1 MVNIAPLA
9 IFLGAAA
16 AAALAFVAFWDSIN
30 RSMTDTF
37 KDWSR
42 LMERGGVRQG
52 AEQMIVTWAGV
63 TVLLWFAIAMVF
75 KVTLFVGLLLL
86 PICAVVAGGLYVG
99 YIHFITFRRNEAF
112 VQQLELVL
120 RLISSALRTGMGLR
134 QGLSLVVDEAPNPA
148 RYEYSRVLGQA
159 NIGVSILDALDD
171 LAERIPR
178 QETLM
183 MARVVRVQSQTG
195 GDLAKILDQ
204 LANTI
209 KERRRIK
216 RKISALTAEGRLGA
230 IILASLPIFLGSFL
244 ALTQPHLHDML
255 FYTTIG
261 HITLLIVLVLEICG
275 IVTLTRILRVNV

>member
-30 RSMTDTF
+30 KGVGDTF

-42 LMERGGVRQG
+42 LMERAGVRQG
-52 AEQMIVTWAGV
+52 QEQMIVTWAAITVVLWIAASMMFHVSIIVGV
-63 TVLLWFAIAMVF
+63 
-75 KVTLFVGLLLL
+75 LLL
-86 PICAVVAGGLYVG
+86 PIAAVVAGALYVG
-99 YIHFITFRRNEAF
+99 YIHFKTFRRNEAF

-120 RLISSALRTGMGLR
+120 RLMASALRTGMGLR
-134 QGLSLVVDEAPNPA
+134 QSLNLVVEETPDPA
-148 RYEYSRVLGQA
+148 RYEYSRVIGQA

-171 LAERIPR
+171 LATRIPR

-183 MARVVRVQSQTG
+183 MARVIRVQAQTG
-195 GDLAKILDQ
+195 GDLGKILDQ

-216 RKISALTAEGRLGA
+216 RKISALTAEGRVGA

-244 ALTQPHLHDML
+244 SFTQQRYHELL
-255 FYTTIG
+255 WYTPTG
-261 HITLLIVLVLEICG
+261 HATLLIVLVLELLG
-275 IVTLTRILRVNV
+275 IFSLNRILKVNV